1 MNRQIRFGEAFFDS
15 QSHFNLTAG
24 ELGINDSDKHKSNGL
39 LYPEAQL
46 ALDKEGQSKFELTQ
60 NAWKLMDLIDW
71 KGTPARTR
79 AETAQ
84 RHPCCHNPMESPGE
98 RLYLTTVRFDEARSA
113 PLDRAGTKS
122 EM

>member
-24 ELGINDSDKHKSNGL
+24 ELGINDSDKHKGNCL

-46 ALDKEGQSKFELTQ
+46 ALDKEGQPKFELTQ

-71 KGTPARTR
+71 KGTP
-79 AETAQ
+79 
-84 RHPCCHNPMESPGE
+84 GE
-98 RLYLTTVRFDEARSA
+98 N
-113 PLDRAGTKS
+113 
-122 EM
+122 